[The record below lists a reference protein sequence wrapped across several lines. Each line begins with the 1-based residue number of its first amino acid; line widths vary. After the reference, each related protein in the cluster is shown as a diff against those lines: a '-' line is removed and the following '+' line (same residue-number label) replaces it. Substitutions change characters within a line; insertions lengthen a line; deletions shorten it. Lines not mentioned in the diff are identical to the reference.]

1 MDEEDSKMTAQQVYT
16 MTRPFSGGPDIPGL
30 RLRRFGGE
38 ADYEVMASI
47 VQQSF
52 DADGLDRFYTVDDAQ
67 RFFEHPHNFDPQK
80 DAMFIQIGSQ
90 VVGYL
95 EVGWRQESEG
105 SRIYHHEGYLLPP
118 WRRKRIGTAMLGIA
132 EERLRHIASGHP
144 DDGPRLFRA
153 WAEDKQ
159 AGKLALLSACG
170 YVPER
175 YFFEMV
181 RDSMDDLPEA
191 SLPPAVEIRPAR
203 QEHYRAVWE
212 ALDEAFRDHWGHSPH
227 VEQHYQRW
235 VKDRRFQPDL
245 WTIAWDG
252 DQVAGTILNY
262 IDKEENSARNR
273 KRGYT
278 EDICVRRPWRRR
290 GLARAMLVESIRRLK
305 DLGMTEAGLG
315 VDTDNPNGALRLYK
329 SVGFKPVRKAMVYQK
344 PLSQFMSLEYH
355 HACGQ
360 SRSSIRRS

>member
-1 MDEEDSKMTAQQVYT
+1 MPSGPESCTVVDRTDEEDNIMTTKQVNT
-16 MTRPFSGGPDIPGL
+16 MTLPFSGSPDIPGL

-38 ADYEVMASI
+38 PDYEVMASI

-52 DADGLDRFYTVDDAQ
+52 DADGLDRFYTVDDA
-67 RFFEHPHNFDPQK
+67 RSFFEHPHNFDAHE
-80 DAMFIQIGSQ
+80 DAMLIQVGSQ

-95 EVGWRQESEG
+95 EVGWRQESKG
-105 SRIYHHEGYLLPP
+105 NRIYQNEGYLLPA

-144 DDGPRLFRA
+144 DAGSRFFRA
-153 WAEDKQ
+153 WVDEKET
-159 AGKLALLSACG
+159 GKLALLSSSG

-175 YFFEMV
+175 YFFEMA
-181 RDSMDDLPEA
+181 RGTMDDLPEA
-191 SLPPAVEIRPAR
+191 PLPPSLEIRPA
-203 QEHYRAVWE
+203 QPDHYRAVWE

-235 VKDRRFQPDL
+235 VKDRRFQPEL

-262 IDKEENSARNR
+262 IDEEENRARNR

-278 EDICVRRPWRRR
+278 EDICVRHPWRRR
-290 GLARAMLVESIRRLK
+290 GLARAMLVQSIRRLK
-305 DLGMTEAGLG
+305 DLGMTTAALG

-344 PLSQFMSLEYH
+344 ALS
-355 HACGQ
+355 
-360 SRSSIRRS
+360 